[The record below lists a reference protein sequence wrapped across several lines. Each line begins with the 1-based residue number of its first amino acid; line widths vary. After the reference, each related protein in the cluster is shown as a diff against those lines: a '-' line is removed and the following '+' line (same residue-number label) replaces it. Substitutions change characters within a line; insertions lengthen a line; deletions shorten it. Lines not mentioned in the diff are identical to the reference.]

1 MGIGQQIIRLYSDI
15 FKNIDLNKTY
25 SVCELGRQNLVI
37 TKNIDEDFKNL
48 YSLFNKTPNHEVM
61 QLSPKDNWGIRAKNL
76 YESLGFNYTSIDI
89 DNEEKNEDPNS
100 NIIMDLNFDYL
111 ENAHFNKFDLVT
123 NYGTSEHLLNQL
135 NFFKTMHDLTNKN
148 GLMIHEL
155 PCMFGINHG
164 MFKYEPKFF
173 TDLAR
178 SNSYEILGFWSV
190 LDPPSLELYKWDEK
204 FEIENSKDMY
214 IICVFKKTNENEF
227 CVPLCA
233 NYEMKIKNS
242 VLKRYK
248 YNVEGK
254 IINGDKTTSI
264 LRNKNDLA
272 HLKKEILFNEIK
284 NRILTKL
291 RLR

>member
-15 FKNIDLNKTY
+15 FKNFDPNKTY

-37 TKNIDEDFKNL
+37 TNNVDEDFKNL

-61 QLSPKDNWGIRAKNL
+61 ELSPKDNWGIRARNL

-100 NIIMDLNFDYL
+100 NIIMDINFDNL
-111 ENAHFNKFDLVT
+111 ENSHFNKFDLVT
-123 NYGTSEHLLNQL
+123 NYGTSEHLLNQF
-135 NFFKTMHDLTNKN
+135 NFFKTMHDLTKKN

-204 FEIENSKDMY
+204 FEIVNSKDMY
-214 IICVFKKTNENEF
+214 IICVFKKNNQNEF
-227 CVPLCA
+227 CVPLCE
-233 NYEMKIKNS
+233 NYEMKIKDS

-254 IINGDKTTSI
+254 IISGDKTKNI
-264 LRNKNDLA
+264 LRHKNDLS

-284 NRILTKL
+284 NRILKKL
-291 RLR
+291 RLT